1 MIVETVNLFKRFGDI
16 VALNNL
22 NLHVPKGISGFIGP
36 NGAGKTTTINILAGL
51 VKPTS
56 GSATVLGL
64 DVLSESIEIRRRV
77 RFMQELQP
85 LPGDMTVIKFM
96 RYASMLC
103 NSSIREA
110 VEALKTMGLKNFMER
125 KIKSLSAGM
134 MQRLRLAQALLG
146 SPEIIVLDEPTANLD
161 PIGRL
166 EVLDKIVELNKDMS
180 TSFLISS
187 HIIPEL
193 EKIVDWISIINDG
206 KIIAEGKI
214 SDLISS
220 DKYNVFKVM
229 SSNNDLL
236 RKIINDYGL
245 ECRMEGS
252 SLIIRVRDHWDLYK
266 ILSSMSKYRV
276 FIYRI
281 EVLGT
286 RLDEI
291 FRKMVGKNG
300 DTKNF

>member
-103 NSSIREA
+103 DSSIREA

-125 KIKSLSAGM
+125 RIKNLSAGM

-146 SPEIIVLDEPTANLD
+146 NPEIIVLDEPTANLD

-180 TSFLISS
+180 TNFLISS
-187 HIIPEL
+187 RIIPEL

-206 KIIAEGKI
+206 KIITEGKV

-220 DKYNVFKVM
+220 DKYNVFKIM

-245 ECRMEGS
+245 ECRVEGS
-252 SLIIRVRDHWDLYK
+252 SLIIRVKDHWDLYK
-266 ILSSMSKYRV
+266 ILSSMSKCRV

-300 DTKNF
+300 DTENF

>member
-1 MIVETVNLFKRFGDI
+1 
-16 VALNNL
+16 
-22 NLHVPKGISGFIGP
+22 
-36 NGAGKTTTINILAGL
+36 
-51 VKPTS
+51 
-56 GSATVLGL
+56 
-64 DVLSESIEIRRRV
+64 
-77 RFMQELQP
+77 MQELQP

-103 NSSIREA
+103 DSSIREA

-125 KIKSLSAGM
+125 RIKNLSAGM

-146 SPEIIVLDEPTANLD
+146 NPEIIVLDEPTANLD

-180 TSFLISS
+180 TNFLISS
-187 HIIPEL
+187 RIIPEL

-206 KIIAEGKI
+206 KIITEGKV

-220 DKYNVFKVM
+220 DKYNVFKIM

-245 ECRMEGS
+245 ECRVEGS
-252 SLIIRVRDHWDLYK
+252 SLIIRVKDHWDLYK
-266 ILSSMSKYRV
+266 ILSSMSKCRV

-300 DTKNF
+300 DTENF

>member
-103 NSSIREA
+103 NSSIKEA

-146 SPEIIVLDEPTANLD
+146 NPEIIVLDEPTANLD

-236 RKIINDYGL
+236 SKIINDYGL
-245 ECRMEGS
+245 ECRVEGS

-300 DTKNF
+300 DTENF

>member
-103 NSSIREA
+103 NSSIKEA

-146 SPEIIVLDEPTANLD
+146 NPEIIVLDEPTANLD

-236 RKIINDYGL
+236 SKIINDYGL
-245 ECRMEGS
+245 ECRVEGS

-286 RLDEI
+286 GLDEI

-300 DTKNF
+300 DTENF

>member
-245 ECRMEGS
+245 ECRVEGS

-266 ILSSMSKYRV
+266 ILSSMSKYRI

>member
-103 NSSIREA
+103 NSSVREA

-245 ECRMEGS
+245 ECRVEGS

>member
-1 MIVETVNLFKRFGDI
+1 MMIVETVNLFKRFGDI

-103 NSSIREA
+103 NSSVREA

-146 SPEIIVLDEPTANLD
+146 NPEIIVLDEPTANLD

-166 EVLDKIVELNKDMS
+166 EVLGKIVELNKDMS

-220 DKYNVFKVM
+220 NKYNIFKIM

-236 RKIINDYGL
+236 GKILLEYGL
-245 ECRMEGS
+245 NCQISGN
-252 SLIIRVRDHWDLYK
+252 SLKVEVRDHWSLYS
-266 ILSSMSKYRV
+266 ILSNLSKYKV
-276 FIYRI
+276 FIYRM
-281 EVLGT
+281 EVIGT

-291 FRKMVGKNG
+291 FREMVSRK
-300 DTKNF
+300 

>member
-103 NSSIREA
+103 NSSIKEA

-245 ECRMEGS
+245 ECRVEGS